1 MLTMKSQRFILAR
14 PDPSVLYAWTKI
26 SVVCRGV
33 TTLSLL
39 SVVLLGTIVFTA
51 PSRLAAQAATAN
63 RPNIIVI
70 MIDDQRLDDLRVMPK
85 TRALIGSGTTF
96 ANYYVTLPTCCPS
109 RATFLTG
116 QYPHNHEVMSNSA
129 PSGGYTK
136 LDHSNTLPLWLQQAG
151 YYTSYIGKYLNGYP
165 PAGNETEI
173 PPGWND
179 WQALLSGAQL
189 YNYTI
194 NDNGVLVTYGSTA
207 ADYSTDVLA
216 ARAETTIV
224 ELVAKQPFFLT
235 VGSDAPHDERQL
247 ISWANPRPAP
257 RHLGIFADEPLPQPP
272 SFNEADVLDKPTD
285 IRNLAP
291 INSPALEEITARYR
305 SRLESLLAIDDL
317 VERIVNT
324 LLSYNIL
331 GNTVLIF
338 TSDNGWFQ
346 GEHRI
351 KKGKGIIYEEAIH
364 VPLLIRGG
372 GFPQGVTTSQI
383 TANTDLAP
391 TIVGLAHA
399 KPRLPMDGRSLLPLA
414 LNSSI
419 GRGRHLLL
427 ETQTQEGVYN
437 GSFLYVEHKK
447 TGEQE
452 LYDMRPGSTNYDPYQ
467 LQSRHAD
474 PAYAGVEAQLSIK
487 LNQLRTCSG
496 ISCQVQ

>member
-1 MLTMKSQRFILAR
+1 M
-14 PDPSVLYAWTKI
+14 
-26 SVVCRGV
+26 
-33 TTLSLL
+33 
-39 SVVLLGTIVFTA
+39 
-51 PSRLAAQAATAN
+51 RL
-63 RPNIIVI
+63 R
-70 MIDDQRLDDLRVMPK
+70 
-85 TRALIGSGTTF
+85 
-96 ANYYVTLPTCCPS
+96 
-109 RATFLTG
+109 
-116 QYPHNHEVMSNSA
+116 
-129 PSGGYTK
+129 
-136 LDHSNTLPLWLQQAG
+136 
-151 YYTSYIGKYLNGYP
+151 
-165 PAGNETEI
+165 

-194 NDNGVLVTYGSTA
+194 NDNGVLVKYGSTA

-216 ARAETTIV
+216 ARAEATIV
-224 ELVAKQPFFLT
+224 EMVGKQPFFLT
-235 VGSDAPHDERQL
+235 VGSDAPHEERL
-247 ISWANPRPAP
+247 LTSEANPRPAP
-257 RHLGIFADEPLPQPP
+257 RHLGTFADEPLPQPP
-272 SFNEADVLDKPTD
+272 SFNEADVSDKPAD

-291 INSPALEEITARYR
+291 IKSPAVEEITARYR

-317 VERIVNT
+317 VERIVNAVS
-324 LLSYNIL
+324 SYNIL

-437 GSFLYVEHKK
+437 GSFLYVEHK